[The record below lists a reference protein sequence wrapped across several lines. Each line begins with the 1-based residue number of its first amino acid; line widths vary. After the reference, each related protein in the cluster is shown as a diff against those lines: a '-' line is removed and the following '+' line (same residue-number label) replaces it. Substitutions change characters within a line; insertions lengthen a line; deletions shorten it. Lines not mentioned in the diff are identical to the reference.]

1 MKNTHY
7 LKGQGK
13 ILSLETPRI
22 MGILNITPDSFF
34 SGSRYSVKS
43 ALEAAEKMIEQGAD
57 ILDIG
62 GQSTRPGSER
72 ISPEEEWNRIQP
84 VLIALRSTFPEV
96 WISVD
101 TYHSTIARNSIS
113 EGVEIIND
121 ISFGEDDSEM
131 LLNIKD
137 KDLTYI
143 GMHKKGDPKIMQ
155 EAPQYDRV
163 SNEVLSYL
171 TKRSQHFQDQGVKQI
186 VIDPGFGFSKNTEH
200 NYELLRNMELFKP
213 LNLPILM
220 GISRKSMIYKTLEIT
235 AEESLNATTILNT
248 FGLLNGVH
256 ILRVHDVLEAKQ
268 IVKLLPYLIQ
278 R

>member
-13 ILSLETPRI
+13 TLSLETPRI

-34 SGSRYSVKS
+34 TGSRHSVHS
-43 ALEAAEKMIEQGAD
+43 ALLAAEKMIQQGAE

-72 ISPEEEWNRIQP
+72 ISQEEEWNRIQP
-84 VLIALRSTFPEV
+84 VIKALRSSFPEV
-96 WISVD
+96 WLSVD
-101 TYHSTIARNSIS
+101 TYHASIAKNSIS

-121 ISFGEDDSEM
+121 ISFGDDDSEM
-131 LLNIKD
+131 LSSIQNQ
-137 KDLTYI
+137 DLTYI

-155 EAPQYDRV
+155 DSPFYQNVAH
-163 SNEVLSYL
+163 EVYSYL
-171 TKRSQHFQDQGVKQI
+171 DEKSRLFQNQGVHNLI
-186 VIDPGFGFSKNTEH
+186 VDPGFGFSKNIEH
-200 NYELLRNMELFKP
+200 NFELLKNIELFKT

-235 AEESLNATTILNT
+235 ADESLNATTILHT
-248 FGLLNGVH
+248 FGLLKGVH

-268 IVKLLPYLIQ
+268 IIQLLPYLI
-278 R
+278 

>member
-1 MKNTHY
+1 MNITHY

-13 ILSLETPRI
+13 TLSLETPRI

-34 SGSRYSVKS
+34 SGSRHSVHS
-43 ALEAAEKMIEQGAD
+43 ALLTAEKMIQQGAE

-72 ISPEEEWNRIQP
+72 ISQEEEWSRIHP
-84 VLIALRSTFPEV
+84 VIKALRSSFPEV
-96 WISVD
+96 WLSVD
-101 TYHSTIARNSIS
+101 TYHASIAKNSIS

-131 LLNIKD
+131 LSSIQNQ
-137 KDLTYI
+137 DLTYI

-155 EAPQYDRV
+155 DAPHYHQV
-163 SNEVLSYL
+163 SEEVFDYL
-171 TKRSQHFQDQGVKQI
+171 QKKSEYFKHHGVNHI
-186 VIDPGFGFSKNTEH
+186 VVDPGFGFSKNIDH
-200 NYELLRNMELFKP
+200 NYELLRNIELFLN

-220 GISRKSMIYKTLEIT
+220 GISRKSMIYRTLEIT
-235 AEESLNATTILNT
+235 AEESLNATTALHT
-248 FGLLNGVH
+248 FGLLKGVH

-268 IVKLLPYLIQ
+268 VVQLLPHLV
-278 R
+278 

>member
-1 MKNTHY
+1 MNNTHY

-13 ILSLETPRI
+13 VLSLETPRI

-34 SGSRYSVKS
+34 SGSRHSVKS
-43 ALEAAEKMIEQGAD
+43 ALEAAEKMIGQGAD

-84 VLIALRSTFPEV
+84 VLTALRSTFPDV

-101 TYHSTIARNSIS
+101 TYHSSIAKNSIS

-121 ISFGEDDSEM
+121 ISFGEDDSKM
-131 LLNIKD
+131 LLTVKGND
-137 KDLTYI
+137 VSYI

-155 EAPQYDRV
+155 ESPKYENV
-163 SNEVLSYL
+163 SGEVLNYL
-171 TKRSQHFQDQGVKQI
+171 KERSLYFQDQGINQI

-200 NYELLRNMELFKP
+200 NYELLRNIDLFKT

-248 FGLLNGVH
+248 FGLLNGAH
-256 ILRVHDVLEAKQ
+256 ILRVHDVFEAKQ

-278 R
+278 G

>member
-13 ILSLETPRI
+13 TLSLETPRI

-34 SGSRYSVKS
+34 TGSRHSVHS
-43 ALEAAEKMIEQGAD
+43 ALLAAEKMIQQGAE

-72 ISPEEEWNRIQP
+72 ISQEEEWNRIQP
-84 VLIALRSTFPEV
+84 VIKALRSSFPEV
-96 WISVD
+96 WLSVD
-101 TYHSTIARNSIS
+101 TYHASIAKNSIS

-121 ISFGEDDSEM
+121 ISFGDDDSEM
-131 LLNIKD
+131 LSSIQNQ
-137 KDLTYI
+137 DLTYI

-155 EAPQYDRV
+155 DSPFYQNVAH
-163 SNEVLSYL
+163 EVYSYL
-171 TKRSQHFQDQGVKQI
+171 DEKSRLFQNQGVHNLI
-186 VIDPGFGFSKNTEH
+186 VDPGFGFSKNIEH
-200 NYELLRNMELFKP
+200 NFELLKNIELFKT

-235 AEESLNATTILNT
+235 PDESLNATTILHT
-248 FGLLNGVH
+248 FGLLKGVH

-268 IVKLLPYLIQ
+268 IIQLMPYLI
-278 R
+278 

>member
-13 ILSLETPRI
+13 TLSLETPRI

-34 SGSRYSVKS
+34 TGSRHSVHS
-43 ALEAAEKMIEQGAD
+43 ALLAAEKMIQQGAE

-72 ISPEEEWNRIQP
+72 ISQEEEWNRIQP
-84 VLIALRSTFPEV
+84 VIKALRSSFPEV
-96 WISVD
+96 WLSVD
-101 TYHSTIARNSIS
+101 TYHASIAKNSIS

-121 ISFGEDDSEM
+121 ISFGDDDSEM
-131 LLNIKD
+131 LSSIQNQ
-137 KDLTYI
+137 DLTYI

-155 EAPQYDRV
+155 DSPFYQNVAH
-163 SNEVLSYL
+163 EVYSYL
-171 TKRSQHFQDQGVKQI
+171 DEKSRLFQNQGVHNLI
-186 VIDPGFGFSKNTEH
+186 VDPGFGFSKNIEH
-200 NYELLRNMELFKP
+200 NFELLKNIELFKT

-235 AEESLNATTILNT
+235 PDESLNATTILHT
-248 FGLLNGVH
+248 FGLLKGVH

-268 IVKLLPYLIQ
+268 IIRLLPYLI
-278 R
+278 

>member
-13 ILSLETPRI
+13 TLSLETPRV

-34 SGSRYSVKS
+34 SGSRHSVKT
-43 ALEAAEKMIEQGAD
+43 ALETAEKMIQQGAE

-72 ISPEEEWNRIQP
+72 ISQEEEWNRIQP
-84 VLIALRSTFPEV
+84 VIKVLRSSFPEV
-96 WISVD
+96 WLSVD
-101 TYHSTIARNSIS
+101 TYHASIAKNSIS

-131 LLNIKD
+131 LSSIQNQ
-137 KDLTYI
+137 DLTYI

-155 EAPQYDRV
+155 DSPFYQNVAH
-163 SNEVLSYL
+163 EVYSYL
-171 TKRSQHFQDQGVKQI
+171 DEKSRLFQNQGVHNL
-186 VIDPGFGFSKNTEH
+186 VVDPGFGFSKNIEH
-200 NYELLRNMELFKP
+200 NFELLKNIELFKT

-235 AEESLNATTILNT
+235 ADESLNATTILHT

-256 ILRVHDVLEAKQ
+256 ILRVHDVVEAKQ
-268 IVKLLPYLIQ
+268 IIRLLPHLI
-278 R
+278 

>member
-13 ILSLETPRI
+13 TLSLETPRI

-34 SGSRYSVKS
+34 TGSRHSVHS
-43 ALEAAEKMIEQGAD
+43 ALLAAEKMIQQGAE

-72 ISPEEEWNRIQP
+72 ISQEEEWNRIQP
-84 VLIALRSTFPEV
+84 VIKALRSSFPEV
-96 WISVD
+96 WLSVD
-101 TYHSTIARNSIS
+101 TYHASIAKNSIS

-121 ISFGEDDSEM
+121 ISFGDDDSEM
-131 LLNIKD
+131 LSSIQNQ
-137 KDLTYI
+137 DLTYI

-155 EAPQYDRV
+155 DSPFYQNVAH
-163 SNEVLSYL
+163 EVYSYL
-171 TKRSQHFQDQGVKQI
+171 DEKSRLFQNQGVHNLI
-186 VIDPGFGFSKNTEH
+186 VDPGFGFSKNIEH
-200 NYELLRNMELFKP
+200 NFELLKNIELFKT

-235 AEESLNATTILNT
+235 PDESLNATTILHT
-248 FGLLNGVH
+248 FGLLKGVH

-268 IVKLLPYLIQ
+268 IIQLLPYLI
-278 R
+278 

>member
-1 MKNTHY
+1 MINTHY

-13 ILSLETPRI
+13 TLSLETPRI

-34 SGSRYSVKS
+34 TGSRHSVHS
-43 ALEAAEKMIEQGAD
+43 ALLAAEKMIQQGAE

-72 ISPEEEWNRIQP
+72 ISQEEEWNRIQP
-84 VLIALRSTFPEV
+84 VIKALRSSFPEV
-96 WISVD
+96 WLSVD
-101 TYHSTIARNSIS
+101 TYHASIAKNSIS

-131 LLNIKD
+131 LSSIQNQ
-137 KDLTYI
+137 DLTYI

-155 EAPQYDRV
+155 DSPFYQNVAH
-163 SNEVLSYL
+163 EVYSYL
-171 TKRSQHFQDQGVKQI
+171 NEKSRLFQNQGVHNLI
-186 VIDPGFGFSKNTEH
+186 VDPGFGFSKNIEH
-200 NYELLRNMELFKP
+200 NFELLKNIELFKT

-235 AEESLNATTILNT
+235 PYESLNATTILHT
-248 FGLLNGVH
+248 FGLLKGVH

-268 IVKLLPYLIQ
+268 IIQLLPYLI
-278 R
+278 

>member
-13 ILSLETPRI
+13 TLSLETPRI

-34 SGSRYSVKS
+34 SGSRHSVKS
-43 ALEAAEKMIEQGAD
+43 ALETAEKMIEQGAD
-57 ILDIG
+57 ILDVG

-84 VLIALRSTFPEV
+84 VLKALRSTFPEV

-101 TYHSTIARNSIS
+101 TYHASIAKNSFL

-121 ISFGEDDSEM
+121 ISFGDDDSEM
-131 LLNIKD
+131 LITIKNQ
-137 KDLTYI
+137 DLTYI

-155 EAPQYDRV
+155 DAPYYKHV
-163 SNEVLSYL
+163 FEEVFDYL
-171 TKRSQHFQDQGVKQI
+171 QKKSDYFKSHGVNHI
-186 VIDPGFGFSKNTEH
+186 VVDPGFGFSKNIDH
-200 NYELLRNMELFKP
+200 NYELLRNIELFLN

-220 GISRKSMIYKTLEIT
+220 GVSRKSMIYRTLEIT
-235 AEESLNATTILNT
+235 ADESLNATTALHT
-248 FGLLNGVH
+248 FGLLKGVN

-268 IVKLLPYLIQ
+268 VVRLLPYLV
-278 R
+278 

>member
-1 MKNTHY
+1 MINTHY

-13 ILSLETPRI
+13 TLSLETPRV

-34 SGSRYSVKS
+34 TGSRHSVHS
-43 ALEAAEKMIEQGAD
+43 ALLAAEKMIQQGAE

-72 ISPEEEWNRIQP
+72 ISQEEEWNRIQP
-84 VLIALRSTFPEV
+84 VIKALRSSFPEV
-96 WISVD
+96 WLSVD
-101 TYHSTIARNSIS
+101 TYHASIAKNSIS

-131 LLNIKD
+131 LSSIQNQ
-137 KDLTYI
+137 DLTYI

-155 EAPQYDRV
+155 DSPFYQNVAH
-163 SNEVLSYL
+163 EVYSYL
-171 TKRSQHFQDQGVKQI
+171 DEKSRLFQNQGVHNLI
-186 VIDPGFGFSKNTEH
+186 VDPGFGFSKNIEH
-200 NYELLRNMELFKP
+200 NFELLKNIELFKT

-235 AEESLNATTILNT
+235 PDESLNATTILHT
-248 FGLLNGVH
+248 FGLLKGVH

-268 IVKLLPYLIQ
+268 IIQLLPYLI
-278 R
+278 

>member
-13 ILSLETPRI
+13 TLSLETPRI

-34 SGSRYSVKS
+34 TGSRHSVHS
-43 ALEAAEKMIEQGAD
+43 ALLAAEKMIQQGAE

-72 ISPEEEWNRIQP
+72 ISQEEEWNRIQP
-84 VLIALRSTFPEV
+84 VIKALRSSFPEV
-96 WISVD
+96 WLSVD
-101 TYHSTIARNSIS
+101 TYHASIAKNSIS

-121 ISFGEDDSEM
+121 ISFGDDDSEM
-131 LLNIKD
+131 LSSIQNQ
-137 KDLTYI
+137 DLTYI

-155 EAPQYDRV
+155 DSPFYQNVAH
-163 SNEVLSYL
+163 EVYSYL
-171 TKRSQHFQDQGVKQI
+171 DEKSQLFQNQCVHNLI
-186 VIDPGFGFSKNTEH
+186 VDPGFGFSKNIEH
-200 NYELLRNMELFKP
+200 NFELLKNIELFKT

-235 AEESLNATTILNT
+235 PDESLNATTILHT
-248 FGLLNGVH
+248 FGLLKGVH

-268 IVKLLPYLIQ
+268 IIQLLPYLI
-278 R
+278 